1 MARLFMHWLLLTLLL
16 IHRQQMY
23 WLLLLTLLGDWLLH
37 RLLHRLVL
45 KYRLLHRLLL
55 VQLRLLTLLLPYLLP
70 TSRLLIAQ
78 RCLRH
83 RPLLVIDLLLRLLNL
98 LPPH

>member
-1 MARLFMHWLLLTLLL
+1 
-16 IHRQQMY
+16 MY

-37 RLLHRLVL
+37 RLLHRLLL

-55 VQLRLLTLLLPYLLP
+55 VHLPLLTRLLPYLLP
-70 TSRLLIAQ
+70 PSRLLIAQ

-83 RPLLVIDLLLRLLNL
+83 RSLLVFDLLLRLLRLRNL